1 MRLRLAA
8 TVAVL
13 AIAVGL
19 DLARPPERQLSTQ
32 LLVASVHAYQ
42 AVGHRLV
49 PRGQCRFSPTCSRY
63 SETVIRRHGAL
74 KGGWLTARRL
84 IRCGPWTPEGTPDP
98 APSPDPPRPEKAG
111 LS

>member
-19 DLARPPERQLSTQ
+19 DLARQPERQLSTR
-32 LLVASVHAYQ
+32 LLVGSVQAYQ

-63 SETVIRRHGAL
+63 AETVIRRHGAL
-74 KGGWLTARRL
+74 KGGWLTAQRL
-84 IRCGPWTPEGTPDP
+84 IRCGPGTPRGT
-98 APSPDPPRPEKAG
+98 SDPPPEAEP
-111 LS
+111 SRRR

>member
-1 MRLRLAA
+1 VRLRLAA

-19 DLARPPERQLSTQ
+19 DLARPPDRQLSTR
-32 LLVASVHAYQ
+32 LLVGSVHAYQ
-42 AVGHRLV
+42 AVGHSIV

-63 SETVIRRHGAL
+63 AETVIRRHGAL

-84 IRCGPWTPEGTPDP
+84 VRCGPWTPAGTV
-98 APSPDPPRPEKAG
+98 DPPPEAEP
-111 LS
+111 SRRR